1 MDCTRKKRDK
11 FRVCLHSAALNG
23 NYCQTIFD
31 SVYIDLRL
39 KNFFSLFVDTSI
51 HVFRAHFLFSKLF
64 SCNFVSSWI
73 RKAQKCISTEKERR
87 KAKLFGACLLECVCV
102 CWGVL
107 LMQNICTV
115 TSVLFVFFFSSFQNI
130 RNFCKSMQHNCLF
143 CLFFFLFVS
152 FADSIFLISHVITPK
167 CFFSLHS
174 NMQTII
180 ICYGSF
186 MPCYLV

>member
-102 CWGVL
+102 GVYYW
-107 LMQNICTV
+107 CKTF
-115 TSVLFVFFFSSFQNI
+115 VLSLRCCSFFFSSFQNI

>member
-102 CWGVL
+102 LGCTTDAKHLYCHFGV
-107 LMQNICTV
+107 V
-115 TSVLFVFFFSSFQNI
+115 
-130 RNFCKSMQHNCLF
+130 R
-143 CLFFFLFVS
+143 
-152 FADSIFLISHVITPK
+152 
-167 CFFSLHS
+167 FFSLRFKTFGIS
-174 NMQTII
+174 ANPCSII
-180 ICYGSF
+180 VCFVYFSF
-186 MPCYLV
+186 CLSLLLIPYSLFHTLSLRNAFSLYTATCKR